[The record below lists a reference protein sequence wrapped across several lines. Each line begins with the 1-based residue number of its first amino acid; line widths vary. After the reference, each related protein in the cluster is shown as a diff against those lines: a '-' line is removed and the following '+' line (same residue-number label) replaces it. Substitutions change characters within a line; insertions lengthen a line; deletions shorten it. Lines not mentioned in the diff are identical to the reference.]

1 MLVAVSLPTC
11 AANVSV
17 IGGAGEA
24 LMAQAVIA
32 NGTTKPAA
40 SHAASILPAFEL
52 ATGLFPP
59 MSILGLP
66 GGASRILGQTSQ
78 V

>member
-1 MLVAVSLPTC
+1 MPQ
-11 AANVSV
+11 AA
-17 IGGAGEA
+17 
-24 LMAQAVIA
+24 IA

-40 SHAASILPAFEL
+40 SHAASILPAFQL

-66 GGASRILGQTSQ
+66 GPRLRLFDNPFQVDQKTAQIQTVNGGHLG
-78 V
+78 